1 VLSDPLNDD
10 VDGDGLSDEQ
20 ERDAGTDPNAAD
32 TDGDGID
39 DASDP
44 DPTGVSVLDID
55 VSYSGPTRRITAE
68 GDVVPPTGESVT
80 EVVIDWGDGLTPTT
94 LTPAPG
100 EDFVQIRNVF
110 RTYAAD
116 GSYTI
121 TLTAR
126 TASGGTETRTNTVT
140 LRPRTTADLG
150 GMVFDDGWDDSRDT
164 RYALD
169 VNQDG
174 RVDLIGFG
182 PDGTW
187 VALSNGNGFG
197 NATRVSTDFA
207 SGTSFDKSRQRRQLA
222 NVGGDAAP
230 DIVHF
235 AADGV
240 YVALNQGDGT
250 FGPATRWIAAFGS
263 SQGYPN
269 LGEYPRDLGRVN
281 GDSFLDI
288 VGFSGTG
295 PVLAVSDGSSF
306 TFLNNGNPVL
316 NNFGR
321 NAGNWDVNNQRIL
334 GDFNGDGFVDFVGF
348 GDAATVFQLNDRTGS
363 FSSGSRITS
372 YTQNGGWLAS
382 RHIRQ
387 AVDLDLQDEKGDD
400 LIGFANDI
408 VVATYSEGASM
419 TPSQALI
426 SDSFAYNDGW
436 RIANDPRYLADV
448 NGDGFPDIVGFG
460 PERTNV
466 PGGVYYALNR
476 ANRGEFAPRTQWLAE
491 FGTNQGT
498 IGNQS
503 VTPRFVGDVDGDG
516 NADLIVLDRSDV
528 TVVFSADVD

>member
-32 TDGDGID
+32 TDGDGTD
-39 DASDP
+39 DGSDP
-44 DPTGVSVLDID
+44 DPTGVSILDVD
-55 VSYSGPTRRITAE
+55 VSYSGPTRRIEAE
-68 GDVVPPTGESVT
+68 GTVVPPTGESVT
-80 EVVIDWGDGLTPTT
+80 EVQIDWGDGLTPTT

-110 RTYAAD
+110 RTYSAD
-116 GSYTI
+116 GSYTV

-126 TASGGTETRTNTVT
+126 TASGSTETRTSTVT
-140 LRPRTTADLG
+140 LRPRTTADIG
-150 GMVFDDGWDDSRDT
+150 GMLFDDGWDDARDT
-164 RYALD
+164 RYAVD

-197 NATRVSTDFA
+197 DAVRVSTDFA

-281 GDSFLDI
+281 GDNFLDI

-295 PVLAVSDGSSF
+295 PVFAVSDGSSF
-306 TFLNNGNPVL
+306 AFLNQGNPVWPG
-316 NNFGR
+316 FGR
-321 NAGNWDVNNQRIL
+321 NAGNWGVNNQRIL

-348 GDAATVFQLNDRTGS
+348 GDAGTTFMLNDSAGGVRVGS
-363 FSSGSRITS
+363 SIGT
-372 YTQNGGWLAS
+372 YAENAGWRAS

-387 AVDLDLQDEKGDD
+387 AVDLDLQEEKGDD
-400 LIGFANDI
+400 VIGFANDI
-408 VVATYSEGASM
+408 VVATYSEGDTM
-419 TPSQALI
+419 TATAPLV
-426 SDSFAYNDGW
+426 SDDFAYNDGW
-436 RIANDPRYLADV
+436 RIGNDPRYLVDL

-460 PERTNV
+460 PERTGV

-476 ANRGEFAPRTQWLAE
+476 GVRGEFTPRTRWLEE

-498 IGNQS
+498 IGTQS
-503 VTPRFVGDVDGDG
+503 VTPRFAGDVDGDG
-516 NADLIVLDRSDV
+516 NADLIVLDRSEV

>member
-1 VLSDPLNDD
+1 
-10 VDGDGLSDEQ
+10 
-20 ERDAGTDPNAAD
+20 
-32 TDGDGID
+32 
-39 DASDP
+39 
-44 DPTGVSVLDID
+44 
-55 VSYSGPTRRITAE
+55 
-68 GDVVPPTGESVT
+68 
-80 EVVIDWGDGLTPTT
+80 
-94 LTPAPG
+94 
-100 EDFVQIRNVF
+100 
-110 RTYAAD
+110 
-116 GSYTI
+116 
-121 TLTAR
+121 
-126 TASGGTETRTNTVT
+126 
-140 LRPRTTADLG
+140 
-150 GMVFDDGWDDSRDT
+150 
-164 RYALD
+164 
-169 VNQDG
+169 
-174 RVDLIGFG
+174 
-182 PDGTW
+182 
-187 VALSNGNGFG
+187 
-197 NATRVSTDFA
+197 
-207 SGTSFDKSRQRRQLA
+207 
-222 NVGGDAAP
+222 
-230 DIVHF
+230 
-235 AADGV
+235 V

-436 RIANDPRYLADV
+436 RLANDPRYLADV

-460 PERTNV
+460 PERTSV

-476 ANRGEFAPRTQWLAE
+476 ANRGEFAPWTQWLAE